1 MTLTFA
7 KRGSIENPD
16 GLFNASLD
24 GDMKATID
32 IPKSDETV
40 EEALVSISP
49 TWSRQT
55 GSPWESQQ
63 LESWVAIW
71 SLILRFRNR

>member
-7 KRGSIENPD
+7 KRASLEDPA
-16 GLFNASLD
+16 GLFNAGLD
-24 GDMKATID
+24 GDTKAAID
-32 IPKSDETV
+32 IHKGDETV

-55 GSPWESQQ
+55 GNPRASQQ
-63 LESWVAIW
+63 LQSWVAIW